1 MGRFL
6 LSRRRFVV
14 RTAMSFGALSIAGC
28 DALGRSSSFRGVLDS
43 AESLTMRSQRL
54 LLSGQSLAR
63 EYAEKDRS
71 PIFRANGTS
80 MPRDREY
87 QELLAGGFAD
97 WRLRIDGLVGRPA
110 SYSLEELRKLPARTQ
125 ITRHDCVEGWSA
137 IGGWTGVPLSLLLRA
152 SGLKTEARYAVLHC
166 ADTLDGEPKKGGDER
181 TGRYYESIDL
191 VDAFHPQTILAYAL
205 NGQPLP
211 VENGA
216 PLRLRVE
223 RQLGYKHAK
232 YLMRIEITDRLDL
245 IGDGKGGFW
254 EDRGYEW
261 YAGI

>member
-1 MGRFL
+1 MSRIL

-14 RTAMSFGALSIAGC
+14 NTALSFGALSVAGC
-28 DALGRSSSFRGVLDS
+28 DGLGRSPSFRGALDR
-43 AESLTMRSQRL
+43 AESLTMRGQRL
-54 LLSGQSLAR
+54 LLGGQSLAP
-63 EYAEKDRS
+63 EYAEKDLS
-71 PIFRANGTS
+71 PTFRANGTS
-80 MPRDREY
+80 LPRDPEY
-87 QELLAGGFAD
+87 QELLAGGFVD
-97 WRLRIDGLVGRPA
+97 WRLRIDGLVEQPS
-110 SYSLEELRKLPARTQ
+110 SYSLEDLRKLPARTQ

-152 SGLKTEARYAVLHC
+152 SGLKAEARYAVLHC
-166 ADTLDGEPKKGGDER
+166 ADTLGGEPRKGGDER
-181 TGRYYESIDL
+181 AGRYYESIDL
-191 VDAFHPQTILAYAL
+191 IDAFHPQTILAYAL
-205 NGQPLP
+205 NGRPLP

-223 RQLGYKHAK
+223 RQLGYKQAK

>member
-1 MGRFL
+1 M
-6 LSRRRFVV
+6 
-14 RTAMSFGALSIAGC
+14 TASKAGA
-28 DALGRSSSFRGVLDS
+28 RS
-43 AESLTMRSQRL
+43 
-54 LLSGQSLAR
+54 
-63 EYAEKDRS
+63 
-71 PIFRANGTS
+71 
-80 MPRDREY
+80 
-87 QELLAGGFAD
+87 AGGPGF
-97 WRLRIDGLVGRPA
+97 
-110 SYSLEELRKLPARTQ
+110 
-125 ITRHDCVEGWSA
+125 H
-137 IGGWTGVPLSLLLRA
+137 LSLLLRA

-232 YLMRIEITDRLDL
+232 YLMRIEITDRLRP
-245 IGDGKGGFW
+245 
-254 EDRGYEW
+254 DRGRQGW
-261 YAGI
+261 FLGRPRLRMVRRDMRRHIG

>member
-1 MGRFL
+1 MGRIL

-28 DALGRSSSFRGVLDS
+28 DALGRSQSFRGVLDS

-80 MPRDREY
+80 MPRDPEY

-97 WRLRIDGLVGRPA
+97 WRLRIDGLVGQPA

-137 IGGWTGVPLSLLLRA
+137 IGGWTGFPSRCC
-152 SGLKTEARYAVLHC
+152 C
-166 ADTLDGEPKKGGDER
+166 APR
-181 TGRYYESIDL
+181 
-191 VDAFHPQTILAYAL
+191 
-205 NGQPLP
+205 
-211 VENGA
+211 GA
-216 PLRLRVE
+216 KLRLATWSFIVSITWTANR
-223 RQLGYKHAK
+223 RRAATNAPGAITNPSIWS
-232 YLMRIEITDRLDL
+232 MRFIRRRYWPMHSMASRCRSKTVLRCACGSSGSSDTNTPSI
-245 IGDGKGGFW
+245 
-254 EDRGYEW
+254 
-261 YAGI
+261 